1 LQVAAKLQL
10 VSSFVA
16 AHSIAQQV
24 FEVHFADRHA
34 AAAADS
40 APSGSSNGKDGLP
53 KQASGTGAVAHN
65 RNSDAEV
72 AQQVLQES
80 RMEADAAL
88 QYAHEVRPSISNI
101 LQVVLLQPAGFLVTD
116 GFCCC

>member
-1 LQVAAKLQL
+1 VHDSGRHIATSLQVAAKLQL

-24 FEVHFADRHA
+24 FDVHFSDRQA
-34 AAAADS
+34 AAAADA
-40 APSGSSNGKDGLP
+40 APVGSSNGKDGVH
-53 KQASGTGAVAHN
+53 KQASGAGSVADT

-88 QYAHEVRPSISNI
+88 QYAHEVCPS
-101 LQVVLLQPAGFLVTD
+101 VTNML
-116 GFCCC
+116 